1 MRNTAGAYMII
12 TIVLGCLTHLFT
24 FTLGYSTVP
33 SLRREEQLN
42 HTSSSVQLTPLVQ
55 VQVPVVIM
63 TMPAVVGACDNLL
76 IDLSASWG
84 HLGQPWTTVAWTVTS
99 VNSTDTN
106 DSSSNNRLADRVV
119 DYLTKYFD
127 PINTARVSLPSSLW
141 QESVDVVL
149 SLTASLT
156 NYLQQSSSDTRVVII
171 RSRRDSS
178 GSSGNDLLATRYSI
192 RYTITLIRSSSY
204 QHTHPLFLLLIDIG
218 GMAPMKWH

>member
-33 SLRREEQLN
+33 SLRREEQMN
-42 HTSSSVQLTPLVQ
+42 RTSSSVHPTPPVQ

-76 IDLSASWG
+76 IVLSASWG

-106 DSSSNNRLADRVV
+106 GSSNNNHLADRVV

-127 PINTARVSLPSSLW
+127 PITARVSLPSSLW
-141 QESVDVVL
+141 QESADIVL

-156 NYLQQSSSDTRVVII
+156 NYLQRSSSDTRVVII

-192 RYTITLIRSSSY
+192 RYAITLILSFF
-204 QHTHPLFLLLIDIG
+204 HPLINIQTLCSCY
-218 GMAPMKWH
+218 